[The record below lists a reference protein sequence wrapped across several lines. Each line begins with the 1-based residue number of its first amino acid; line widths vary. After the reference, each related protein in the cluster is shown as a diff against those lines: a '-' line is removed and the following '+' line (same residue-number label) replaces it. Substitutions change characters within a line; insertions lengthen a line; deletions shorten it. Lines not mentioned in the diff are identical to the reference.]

1 MLITCKQCESIYCIA
16 DKIISPL
23 GRKVRCA
30 RCSNVWMVSAQE
42 ESPKASIE
50 PDYPL
55 PMLVNQRNRPK
66 YNILITIILVFT
78 LALIGFIFFPEKLI
92 RFQTFKDIYRK
103 CGIYDS
109 KGLILDNFSFNNNE
123 NKILIEGLIRNDS
136 LEDKFIPEIRYVLL
150 NQDKEKIFSFT
161 NKAKNQLIAPGK
173 TYPIKTKIINI
184 RPLSKLASVKGFE
197 GESERRAAVY
207 TEVHEDSSTEA
218 TRKSPTEVEFRKR
231 SIQENT
237 AYIQIDIGNRLE
249 LLLRK

>member
-1 MLITCKQCESIYCIA
+1 
-16 DKIISPL
+16 
-23 GRKVRCA
+23 
-30 RCSNVWMVSAQE
+30 MVSAQE
-42 ESPKASIE
+42 ESPKASIIE

-55 PMLVNQRNRPK
+55 PMLVNQTNRPK
-66 YNILITIILVFT
+66 YNILITILLVFT

-92 RFQTFKDIYRK
+92 RFQTFKDIYLK

-109 KGLILDNFSFNNNE
+109 KGLVLDNFSFATNE

-136 LEDKFIPEIRYVLL
+136 LEDKFIPEIRYILL

-161 NKAKNQLIAPGK
+161 DKAKNQLIEPGK

-184 RPLSKLASVKGFE
+184 K
-197 GESERRAAVY
+197 
-207 TEVHEDSSTEA
+207 
-218 TRKSPTEVEFRKR
+218 
-231 SIQENT
+231 ENT